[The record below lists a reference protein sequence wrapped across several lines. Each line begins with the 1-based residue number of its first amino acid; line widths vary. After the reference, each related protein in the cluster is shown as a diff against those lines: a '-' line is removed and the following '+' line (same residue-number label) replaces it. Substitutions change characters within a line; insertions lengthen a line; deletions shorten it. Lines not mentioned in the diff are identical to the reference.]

1 MIVLRRRVA
10 AGPLVS
16 NRSLTT
22 MEQQVIHLDRDKSDL
37 LPDTAIG
44 AVFVSI
50 LLIFA
55 LHFLKP
61 DYDPSWRFISEYSIG
76 DFGFVMQAA
85 FIAMAWASLATAA
98 SLWHSSLTWIA
109 KIGLILHGAVGLSL
123 VGAALFV
130 ADPVTAE
137 PSQMTSH
144 GMMHAIFA
152 TIGIPG
158 VPVAALAVVYGMTS
172 PGTSDRKWLQIPA
185 FAVVLSVVTM
195 FIYMTS
201 LMAGGGK
208 IGPADYTGWANRIAV
223 VAFDWWWISAAVYA
237 IKLNGG
243 GAALLARY
251 QT

>member
-1 MIVLRRRVA
+1 
-10 AGPLVS
+10 
-16 NRSLTT
+16 
-22 MEQQVIHLDRDKSDL
+22 MEQQVIHRLDRDKSDF
-37 LPDTAIG
+37 LPNTAIG

-61 DYDPSWRFISEYSIG
+61 DYDPAWRFVSEYSIG

-85 FIAMAWASLATAA
+85 FIAMAWASLATAV
-98 SLWHSSLTWIA
+98 SLWDRSLTWVA

-137 PSQMTSH
+137 PSQLTSH

-158 VPVAALAVVYGMTS
+158 APVAALAVAYGMTS
-172 PGTSDRKWLQIPA
+172 PGTSERKWLQIPA
-185 FAVVLSVVTM
+185 FAVVLSVVLM

-201 LMAGGGK
+201 LMAGGAK
-208 IGPADYTGWANRIAV
+208 IGPTDYTGWANRIAV
-223 VAFDWWWISAAVYA
+223 AAFDWWWISAAGYA
-237 IKLNGG
+237 IGLNRG
-243 GAALLARY
+243 GATVPARY
-251 QT
+251 QTWRQSGTKP